1 MTGVESGLKAGGGG
15 RLWKVLECLGPFP
28 LQPGHILPPVTFIAL
43 DGTFQ
48 TPSLS
53 ILEHREPLE
62 TNPDLPN
69 TRGRG
74 VTPQAA
80 TLAKGAEILIEG
92 RAGATGLRWK
102 LLESE
107 SHAEVVRPSS
117 PHPHLRQDHCAHEA

>member
-80 TLAKGAEILIEG
+80 TLAKGSRNSHRGEG
-92 RAGATGLRWK
+92 GGYGAALETLRVRIACRSGQTFLPSPPPQAGPLCT
-102 LLESE
+102 
-107 SHAEVVRPSS
+107 
-117 PHPHLRQDHCAHEA
+117 